1 VRGLAI
7 CLVLL
12 YHYFSIGLKFPPGST
27 AAYAQKLI
35 SLSWAGVDLFFV
47 LSGFLIGG
55 ILLDHRNSRSFF
67 GVFYLRR
74 AARILPPYLLLVVA
88 WLVLG
93 PGIGLAEQSQKWLF
107 EDCPPVWSVVLFV
120 QNIWMGLVGEHGG
133 NWLGVTWSLAIE
145 EQAYLV
151 LPLLARFLK
160 PRWFILLIVLLIL
173 SAPCFRLEAMDHH
186 VLGTYVWPH
195 CRWDGIAFG
204 VLGAWLARRRNF
216 EAWRE
221 AIAKRWILILGA
233 CLAGGLLMTMLNVSI
248 GSFWMALAGHSWLAA
263 SGLFLIFLA
272 INPPE
277 GPVKS
282 ILTHPFLVWM
292 GTISYTVYL
301 LHQPVSGL
309 IHGVFRGM
317 APSVSDLGGVAAV
330 SGALG
335 ATLLLAHLSWRFI
348 ESPLLSL
355 ARRKKYDE

>member
-1 VRGLAI
+1 
-7 CLVLL
+7 
-12 YHYFSIGLKFPPGST
+12 
-27 AAYAQKLI
+27 
-35 SLSWAGVDLFFV
+35 
-47 LSGFLIGG
+47 
-55 ILLDHRNSRSFF
+55 
-67 GVFYLRR
+67 
-74 AARILPPYLLLVVA
+74 
-88 WLVLG
+88 
-93 PGIGLAEQSQKWLF
+93 
-107 EDCPPVWSVVLFV
+107 
-120 QNIWMGLVGEHGG
+120 
-133 NWLGVTWSLAIE
+133 
-145 EQAYLV
+145 
-151 LPLLARFLK
+151 
-160 PRWFILLIVLLIL
+160 
-173 SAPCFRLEAMDHH
+173 
-186 VLGTYVWPH
+186 
-195 CRWDGIAFG
+195 
-204 VLGAWLARRRNF
+204 
-216 EAWRE
+216 
-221 AIAKRWILILGA
+221 
-233 CLAGGLLMTMLNVSI
+233 MTMLNVSI